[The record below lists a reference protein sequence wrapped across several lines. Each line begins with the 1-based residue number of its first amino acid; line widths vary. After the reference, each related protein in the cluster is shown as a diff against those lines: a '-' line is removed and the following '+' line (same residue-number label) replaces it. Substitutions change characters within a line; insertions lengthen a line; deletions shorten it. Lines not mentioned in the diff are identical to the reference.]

1 MRLLLP
7 IFCACA
13 FAQDHGKA
21 FAELNETRLRADL
34 TFLTS
39 EPLKGR
45 LSLERGSDVAIHWLV
60 SEFTKAGLKPAAKAA
75 LLGLGLDGTDGH
87 TRITTGKNFH
97 LVGGSKETHEV
108 MQETAIKL
116 KAELQSPNTAAASS
130 ASTIA
135 TSKDTKSDDNAAPIL
150 AGTSWMTADRLY
162 KVTFFDKAE
171 VEVVWST
178 GPSRYQYTITKTKA
192 RGEWLITIPTT
203 AGYHFRYEK
212 AGKTLIGD
220 DKNIYTKES

>member
-1 MRLLLP
+1 MTTAAWTLGAETPFEREFKQLREQRDKAVASAIDP
-7 IFCACA
+7 IHRRYQA
-13 FAQDHGKA
+13 
-21 FAELNETRLRADL
+21 
-34 TFLTS
+34 
-39 EPLKGR
+39 
-45 LSLERGSDVAIHWLV
+45 SLEQ
-60 SEFTKAGLKPAAKAA
+60 
-75 LLGLGLDGTDGH
+75 LLRRATQ
-87 TRITTGKNFH
+87 
-97 LVGGSKETHEV
+97 GGDL
-108 MQETAIKL
+108 ETAIKL